1 MPEPLSMLDAGA
13 PILPVSPYVSN
24 YIRPT
29 LNHGLQ
35 IWWALFWPTTLIS
48 AILSA
53 AAEFG
58 LLRVI
63 YEHRNIPGNLIDP
76 IVRFVPYVI
85 SYAVAF
91 FIMEYILHKNFRRF
105 RIGLVS
111 CGAKFTSQV
120 MPATFA
126 RTARVWWTYS
136 WRTVIWR
143 LVIFFVASIPIGALL
158 GVFTR
163 TPAAQTVIRV
173 LVIITIDAAAGLFVM
188 YANILDEDFGDFRVC
203 VLPLRNDP
211 AASALPVATPIA
223 T

>member
-1 MPEPLSMLDAGA
+1 MLEPPPIPDAGS

-29 LNHGLQ
+29 FNHGLH

-53 AAEFG
+53 AVEFG

-63 YEHRNIPGNLIDP
+63 YQHRNIRGNLIDP
-76 IVRFVPYVI
+76 IVRFTPYVI

-111 CGAKFTSQV
+111 SGAKFTSQV
-120 MPATFA
+120 IPATFA
-126 RTARVWWTYS
+126 RTAQVWWTYS

-143 LVIFFVASIPIGALL
+143 LVIVFVASIPIGALL
-158 GVFTR
+158 GVFKR
-163 TPAAQTVIRV
+163 MPAAQTVAWI
-173 LVIITIDAAAGLFVM
+173 LVIIAIDAAAGLFVM

-203 VLPLRNDP
+203 VLPLQNDP
-211 AASALPVATPIA
+211 AVSALPVVTPIA

>member
-1 MPEPLSMLDAGA
+1 MSEPLPMLDAGP

-29 LNHGLQ
+29 FNHGLH

-48 AILSA
+48 AILA
-53 AAEFG
+53 AAIEFG

-76 IVRFVPYVI
+76 IVRFIPYVI
-85 SYAVAF
+85 SYAVTF

-111 CGAKFTSQV
+111 CGAKFTSHV

-158 GVFTR
+158 GIFTR
-163 TPAAQTVIRV
+163 MPAAQTVMRV
-173 LVIITIDAAAGLFVM
+173 LVIIAIDAAAGLFVM

-203 VLPLRNDP
+203 VLPLQNDP
-211 AASALPVATPIA
+211 AASALSVATPIA

>member
-1 MPEPLSMLDAGA
+1 MLDAGP
-13 PILPVSPYVSN
+13 PILPVSPDVSN

-29 LNHGLQ
+29 FNRGLQ
-35 IWWALFWPTTLIS
+35 MWWALFWPTTLIS
-48 AILSA
+48 AILA
-53 AAEFG
+53 AAVEFA

-63 YEHRNIPGNLIDP
+63 YEHRNVPGNLIDP
-76 IVRFVPYVI
+76 IMRFITYVI

-111 CGAKFTSQV
+111 SGAGFASHV

-143 LVIFFVASIPIGALL
+143 LVIVFVASIPIGALL
-158 GVFTR
+158 GVSKR
-163 TPAAQTVIRV
+163 MPAAQTVAWI
-173 LVIITIDAAAGLFVM
+173 LVIIAIDAAAGLFVM

-203 VLPLRNDP
+203 VLPLQNDP
-211 AASALPVATPIA
+211 AVSALPVVTPIA